1 MAQFTWLKPSVN
13 EIGEGFGLR
22 FVDSVAFVKNGMRFP
37 IVIRSISRLLPRT
50 ISCLALSLLA
60 LSISGLSQTPA
71 GSPPP
76 PPQQPDDVLRVTTEL
91 VQTDVMVFD
100 RRGQFVDGLRPEEFI
115 LTLNGEAKKISM
127 FERIASGSSAEASQ
141 LTATRSVVVSPNV
154 ANGIRPGR
162 LIFFFVDDIHLS
174 GESLTRS
181 RKALLN
187 FVENRLN
194 PEDRVAIV
202 SSSGQIGFLQQ
213 LTDNSAVMHEA
224 IARLN
229 YKQNLET
236 YAGKTRISEY
246 VASSIA
252 DSGNRQLFAY
262 LMESVKLEYGMGLG
276 SLRGDHGND
285 SAGQARRLLRSR
297 ISQINAQ
304 SKMATTNT
312 LEVLE
317 RLMESSAGLP
327 GRKLVYFLSDGFM
340 VGPRSSGALDLLHQA
355 TRIAARSGA
364 VIYSVDMRG
373 TFMESSIDASNNDYV
388 DMTSRHAGVSM
399 GEMLEPR
406 EPLNVLAG
414 ETGGRLIVNS
424 TDLDRDL
431 AQAMNET
438 SNYYLLAWRP
448 DSEAERA
455 GKARL
460 EISIAG
466 RPELKVR
473 LRRAY
478 YVSEKPSLGT
488 KENLKAMPNPEGE
501 ILAALG
507 SSQSL
512 RTLPVS
518 LSVGFVRNSE
528 SAYSLQASM
537 QLPRE
542 VFDLESEG
550 AKKKSEV
557 DVIGAAIDDR
567 GLIYSFKQV
576 LTVTPPPAEQARLP
590 VIWNQHLNVRPGLY
604 QVRVAVRE
612 RSSGRAGSA
621 MEWIEIPKA
630 TAPRLTMSSLFL
642 GERRFEAQAEKT
654 QPREPQSIPVE
665 VDRRFARGSVLR
677 FQTYVYNAAG
687 SPAAPEVWIDAR
699 VLRGNQ
705 PVLVLSPNKVPAH
718 LSKDT
723 WRLPYWSEIALAQLT
738 PGSYT
743 LQVSATDRIGG
754 GNASQR
760 ITFSIE

>member
-1 MAQFTWLKPSVN
+1 MTFRIL
-13 EIGEGFGLR
+13 
-22 FVDSVAFVKNGMRFP
+22 
-37 IVIRSISRLLPRT
+37 IRSATRLLTRAT
-50 ISCLALSLLA
+50 SSLVLSLLA
-60 LSISGLSQTPA
+60 LSIPGLSQTPT
-71 GSPPP
+71 GTP
-76 PPQQPDDVLRVTTEL
+76 PPQQSDDVLRISTEL

-100 RRGQFVDGLRPEEFI
+100 RRGQFVDGLKPEQFI

-141 LTATRSVVVSPNV
+141 LTATRSVTVSPNV
-154 ANGIRPGR
+154 STGIRPGR

-174 GESLTRS
+174 GESLARS

-194 PEDRVAIV
+194 AEDRVAIV

-213 LTDNSAVMHEA
+213 LTDNSVVMHEA
-224 IARLN
+224 ISRLS

-246 VASSIA
+246 VASQIA

-276 SLRGDHGND
+276 ALRGDHGND
-285 SAGQARRLLRSR
+285 SAGQARRLLHSR
-297 ISQINAQ
+297 ISQINGQ
-304 SKMATTNT
+304 SRMATTNT

-340 VGPRSSGALDLLHQA
+340 VGPRSSGALDILHQA

-373 TFMESSIDASNNDYV
+373 TFLESSIDASSNDYV

-406 EPLNVLAG
+406 EPLNVLAD
-414 ETGGRLIVNS
+414 ETGGRLIINS

-431 AQAMNET
+431 AQAISET

-448 DSEAERA
+448 DSEVERG
-455 GKARL
+455 GKAHL
-460 EISIAG
+460 EVSVAG

-478 YVSEKPSLGT
+478 YVSEKPSSRAN
-488 KENLKAMPNPEGE
+488 ENVKGKPTPEVE

-528 SAYSLQASM
+528 SAFSLQASM

-542 VFDLESEG
+542 VFDLEAEG

-567 GLIYSFKQV
+567 GLIYTFKQV

-612 RSSGRAGSA
+612 RSSGRTGSA
-621 MEWIEIPKA
+621 MEWIEIPK
-630 TAPRLTMSSLFL
+630 TSTPRLAMSSLFL
-642 GERRFEAQAEKT
+642 GERRPEAEGEKT
-654 QPREPQSIPVE
+654 QSREPQSVPVE

-677 FQTYVYNAAG
+677 FQTYVYNASR
-687 SPAAPEVWIDAR
+687 SPGAPDVWIDAR
-699 VLRGNQ
+699 LLRGNQ
-705 PVLVLSPNKVPAH
+705 PVLVLSPSKVPPD
-718 LSKDT
+718 LSKDS

-754 GNASQR
+754 GSASQR

>member
-1 MAQFTWLKPSVN
+1 MCT
-13 EIGEGFGLR
+13 
-22 FVDSVAFVKNGMRFP
+22 
-37 IVIRSISRLLPRT
+37 RLVRV
-50 ISCLALSLLA
+50 SCLALLLLA
-60 LSISGLSQTPA
+60 LVGHSYAQTQTPA
-71 GSPPP
+71 
-76 PPQQPDDVLRVTTEL
+76 QQSDDVLRVTTEL

-100 RRGQFVDGLRPEEFI
+100 RRGRFVDGLRPEQFI

-127 FERIASGSSAEASQ
+127 FGRIASGSSAEAGQ
-141 LTATRSVVVSPNV
+141 LTATRSVAAPPNLPNV
-154 ANGIRPGR
+154 IRPGR

-174 GESLTRS
+174 GESLARS

-187 FVENRLN
+187 FVESRLN

-224 IARLN
+224 IARLK
-229 YKQNLET
+229 YKQNSET
-236 YAGKTRISEY
+236 YAGSTRISEY
-246 VASSIA
+246 VANQIE

-276 SLRGDHGND
+276 ARRGAHSID
-285 SAGQARRLLRSR
+285 SGAQARRLLHSR

-304 SKMATTNT
+304 SKITTTNT

-340 VGPRSSGALDLLHQA
+340 VGPRSSSALDVLHQA

-373 TFMESSIDASNNDYV
+373 TFLESSIDASHNDYV
-388 DMTSRHAGVSM
+388 DMTSRHAGVAM
-399 GEMLEPR
+399 GELLEPR
-406 EPLNVLAG
+406 EPLNVLAD
-414 ETGGRLIVNS
+414 ETGGRLIINS

-431 AQAMNET
+431 AQAISET

-448 DSEAERA
+448 DSEAERG

-478 YVSEKPSLGT
+478 YVSEKST
-488 KENLKAMPNPEGE
+488 ANAKENVKARPNPEGE

-507 SSQSL
+507 SSESL
-512 RTLPVS
+512 RTLPVA

-542 VFDLESEG
+542 VFNLEPEG

-576 LTVTPPPAEQARLP
+576 LTVTPPPADQARLP

-612 RSSGRAGSA
+612 RSSGRTGSA
-621 MEWIEIPKA
+621 MEWIEILK
-630 TAPRLTMSSLFL
+630 TTSPRLTMSSLFL
-642 GERRFEAQAEKT
+642 GERRPEGEGQKT
-654 QPREPQSIPVE
+654 QAREPQSIPVE

-677 FQTYVYNAAG
+677 FQTYVYNA
-687 SPAAPEVWIDAR
+687 SRSSSAPEVWIDAR

-705 PVLVLSPNKVPAH
+705 PVLVLSPNKVPSD
-718 LSKDT
+718 LSKDA